1 VRNPLGLE
9 GAPWVATAALVVLP
23 LFPLCILASAASLFS
38 RYRRSGAEVRQ
49 QIK

>member
-1 VRNPLGLE
+1 MRNPLGLE
-9 GAPWVATAALVVLP
+9 GAPWVATAVLVVLP
-23 LFPLCILASAASLFS
+23 LFPLCILASAASLVS